1 MERDV
6 EMVMDLVDDY
16 EEGKMTMRQ
25 FYRTLKEKSQGTL
38 AKYILALCNRS
49 NDSDKKNLRNIR
61 VWERHASSSE
71 NTPCTQP
78 FFEQQLEEDFVL

>member
-1 MERDV
+1 MDREV
-6 EMVMDLVDDY
+6 EMMMDLLDDY
-16 EEGKMTMRQ
+16 ENGEMTMHD
-25 FYRTLKEKSQGTL
+25 FYRGLKEKSQGTL

-71 NTPCTQP
+71 NTPCT
-78 FFEQQLEEDFVL
+78 